1 MTLVR
6 RPAVAGSF
14 YPADPTEL
22 AAMVDAMLAAAP
34 VGPAHADDAIPPV
47 AIIVP
52 HAGFVYSGPVA
63 ATAYARV
70 RRWQQAITR
79 VVVIGPAHRVP
90 VHGLALSSAAAFST
104 PLGLVPIDHIANGLL
119 ARCPGVYT
127 DDSAHAQEHSVEV
140 HLPFLQRALGHD
152 WSLVPI
158 VAGAASATMVAD
170 ALEKVWGADGTL
182 VVVSTD
188 LSHYH
193 DQRTAHRMDAATAA
207 MIVSARWEEV
217 DGDHA
222 CGAVPVR
229 GALELT
235 RRHTE
240 AVTLLDLRTSGD
252 TAGPATRVVGYGSF
266 LVR

>member
-22 AAMVDAMLAAAP
+22 AAMVDAMLAAAHAAA
-34 VGPAHADDAIPPV
+34 PAAATTPPV

-70 RRWQQAITR
+70 RQWQQAITR

-90 VHGLALSSAAAFST
+90 VHGLALSSAAAFAT
-104 PLGLVPIDHIANGLL
+104 PLGPVPIDHIANGLL
-119 ARCPGVYT
+119 ARRAGVYT
-127 DDSAHAQEHSVEV
+127 DDGAHELEHSIEV
-140 HLPFLQRALGHD
+140 HLPFLQRVLGLD

-158 VAGAASATMVAD
+158 IAGAASATMVAD
-170 ALEKVWGADGTL
+170 ALEMVWGADGTL

-193 DQRTAHRMDAATAA
+193 DQRTASRMDAETAA
-207 MIVSARWEEV
+207 MIVSAQWEEV

-235 RRHTE
+235 RRHTD

-252 TAGPATRVVGYGSF
+252 TAGPAARVVGYGSF
-266 LVR
+266 LVS